1 MFQAQPAGTMGVT
14 VSPQG
19 RAEQGLGFPARG
31 SSWLRVGTPA
41 RGLEAEV
48 EAWAQKYL
56 QGIAAA
62 MLPVI
67 LWPAVRKY

>member
-1 MFQAQPAGTMGVT
+1 MFQAQPAGTVRVM

-31 SSWLRVGTPA
+31 RSWLRVGTLAP
-41 RGLEAEV
+41 GLEAEV

-56 QGIAAA
+56 QGIAPA

-67 LWPAVRKY
+67 LWPAVRIY